1 MSKSSD
7 TNRWEKVLAEL
18 VPSMEQRCNR
28 ANLQIGVAYT
38 KCQSVKGVMRYTD
51 VGQFVRSYRMG
62 SGDGMTLHWE
72 FDLDGKI
79 YTENDA
85 LWGSITG
92 EELVYYTPT
101 SLAKP
106 AKVNSSPL

>member
-1 MSKSSD
+1 MSNSSD
-7 TNRWEKVLAEL
+7 AGCWDKVLTKL
-18 VPSMEQRCNR
+18 IPLMEERCNR
-28 ANLQIGVAYT
+28 ANLKEGVAYT
-38 KCQSVKGVMRYTD
+38 KCQNVKGVVRYTD

-85 LWGSITG
+85 LWGSLSG
-92 EELVYYTPT
+92 QELVYYTPT

-106 AKVNSSPL
+106 AKRA